1 MTCSGR
7 KKLGLKFL
15 AIGLSFALA
24 LPGFASELKSARI
37 YPTGKI
43 TIYSGD
49 QRVGEFSKEAP
60 FPEGFLI
67 AADGKCG
74 VKMEHIYLV
83 AEDRSLFSVATSANP
98 RKLLVKEGTVYFAIS
113 KMSHPL
119 SFITPS
125 GSVAVL
131 DILLNAA
138 TVSSPLKGYVSVKQ
152 NRSELGIIKGGSMIV
167 STQQGEMMIESGQRL
182 ILAQA
187 DLDVGA
193 PEEIETSD
201 EKEGQEEKTGKEE
214 KPGMSKNQKIIVG
227 AIGVVAVAVG
237 IGALAGGGGGGAAGC
252 GVAAGVSIDARDR
265 RGIHEIP
272 VVRIDAGHLGV
283 QVVLLFEQILLVIV
297 LGQPEGCGRLDRGR
311 RRLRV
316 VSSSCRHPPGRPPT
330 RDGRRRRRPS
340 GRGCWR

>member
-167 STQQGEMMIESGQRL
+167 STQQGEMMIESGQRI

-187 DLDVGA
+187 DMDVGA
-193 PEEIETSD
+193 PEELEKSD
-201 EKEGQEEKTGKEE
+201 EEEGKAQEATEGEKAAKEKKA
-214 KPGMSKNQKIIVG
+214 GMSKNTKIVLGAVG
-227 AIGVVAVAVG
+227 GAVVIGG
-237 IGALAGGGGGGAAGC
+237 IGALAAGGGGGGGSGGNGGDDGDDSA
-252 GVAAGVSIDARDR
+252 S
-265 RGIHEIP
+265 P
-272 VVRIDAGHLGV
+272 
-283 QVVLLFEQILLVIV
+283 
-297 LGQPEGCGRLDRGR
+297 
-311 RRLRV
+311 
-316 VSSSCRHPPGRPPT
+316 SSPT
-330 RDGRRRRRPS
+330 P
-340 GRGCWR
+340 